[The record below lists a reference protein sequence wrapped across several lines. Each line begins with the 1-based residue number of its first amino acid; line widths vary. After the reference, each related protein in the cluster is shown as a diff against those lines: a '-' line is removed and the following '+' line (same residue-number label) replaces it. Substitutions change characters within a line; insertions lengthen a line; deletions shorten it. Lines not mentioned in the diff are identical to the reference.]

1 MAFLH
6 VFRYQLKN
14 LLGKRWLIG
23 WNFVFPLVLSTAFYF
38 GFGNMIK
45 NDPNSFEIIPV
56 GYYVEQTGSDDSFAV
71 FLDTL
76 SDKNSD
82 TQYLTVTNY
91 QDKSSAEDA
100 LKEGKITGYYI
111 NTNGRISLRVAE
123 SNTVRT
129 TTLNQLMKSY
139 VSSSTMVN
147 RIMKEHPEKL
157 QDVMTSLADSQKS
170 MAKTSDSKKNT
181 SANSSRSSDSS
192 YLTRHVFGKDY
203 SQFMQYFLSLLAMS
217 SLFASWIS
225 TTMMEP
231 LCANVSECGK
241 RFEVAPVHKLSAI
254 LAGTLAGT
262 ILQFLANCIV
272 VIYIQFGLGIHFGVP
287 LITVFGI
294 LALGSAI
301 GIASG
306 VLIGSIC
313 KKQVTR
319 ILMPMI
325 YTMVCSFLS
334 GLMVGFIKQLIEDTV
349 PIVNRLNPA
358 AVLTDSLYVL
368 ANYGRTQRYVTDII
382 TMIIMIVIPL
392 LISGIILGRRNY
404 ANI

>member
-1 MAFLH
+1 
-6 VFRYQLKN
+6 
-14 LLGKRWLIG
+14 
-23 WNFVFPLVLSTAFYF
+23 
-38 GFGNMIK
+38 
-45 NDPNSFEIIPV
+45 
-56 GYYVEQTGSDDSFAV
+56 
-71 FLDTL
+71 
-76 SDKNSD
+76 
-82 TQYLTVTNY
+82 
-91 QDKSSAEDA
+91 
-100 LKEGKITGYYI
+100 
-111 NTNGRISLRVAE
+111 
-123 SNTVRT
+123 
-129 TTLNQLMKSY
+129 
-139 VSSSTMVN
+139 
-147 RIMKEHPEKL
+147 
-157 QDVMTSLADSQKS
+157 
-170 MAKTSDSKKNT
+170 
-181 SANSSRSSDSS
+181 
-192 YLTRHVFGKDY
+192 
-203 SQFMQYFLSLLAMS
+203 
-217 SLFASWIS
+217 
-225 TTMMEP
+225 MEP
-231 LCANVSECGK
+231 LCANISECGK

-254 LAGTLAGT
+254 LAGTLAGI

-319 ILMPMI
+319 ILMPLI

-382 TMIIMIVIPL
+382 TMIIMVVIPL